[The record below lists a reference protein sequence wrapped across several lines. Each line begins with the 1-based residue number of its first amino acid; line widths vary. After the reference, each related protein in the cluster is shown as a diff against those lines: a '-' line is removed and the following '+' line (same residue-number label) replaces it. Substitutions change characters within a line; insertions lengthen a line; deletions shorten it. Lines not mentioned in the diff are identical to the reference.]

1 MSERR
6 SEKKVFFKKFT
17 AGRVFKIKSSCFG
30 SFSCQCLNFILQASE
45 MENNV
50 IFIFK
55 Y

>member
-6 SEKKVFFKKFT
+6 SEKKVFFLNSQR
-17 AGRVFKIKSSCFG
+17 AVFKIKEFIFG

-45 MENNV
+45 MDNNV